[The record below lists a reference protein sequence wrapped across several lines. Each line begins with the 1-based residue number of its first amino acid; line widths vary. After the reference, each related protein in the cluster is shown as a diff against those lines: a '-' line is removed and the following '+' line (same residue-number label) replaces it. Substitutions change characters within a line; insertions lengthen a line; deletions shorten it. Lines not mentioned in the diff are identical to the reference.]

1 MVEDLSGVV
10 ERHELALQHHRSAVR
25 DTVHHIQVVRD
36 QDVGQAQLGLQLA
49 QQRQNFLGHQRIER
63 GGGLVQDDHVGLGCQ
78 RPGNAYPLLLPAGQ
92 LPRAAL
98 QEVLRQF
105 DQFHQLLARQR
116 FGGGPGRNRT
126 APAGPRCRA
135 GSGAG

>member
-49 QQRQNFLGHQRIER
+49 RDAENNDLSLGQEE
-63 GGGLVQDDHVGLGCQ
+63 GFTGLRVGALA
-78 RPGNAYPLLLPAGQ
+78 RSLLLA
-92 LPRAAL
+92 
-98 QEVLRQF
+98 
-105 DQFHQLLARQR
+105 
-116 FGGGPGRNRT
+116 
-126 APAGPRCRA
+126 
-135 GSGAG
+135 